1 MICNELLTLAL
12 LVRHKKQ
19 DRRQLLAHHHLRLQ
33 LPRPMMTIALI
44 VMTVWVVSVQTV
56 AMQAMNQRFL
66 EDSAKSS
73 I

>member
-1 MICNELLTLAL
+1 
-12 LVRHKKQ
+12 
-19 DRRQLLAHHHLRLQ
+19 
-33 LPRPMMTIALI
+33 MMTIALI

-56 AMQAMNQRFL
+56 AIQVMNQRFL

>member
-1 MICNELLTLAL
+1 
-12 LVRHKKQ
+12 
-19 DRRQLLAHHHLRLQ
+19 
-33 LPRPMMTIALI
+33 MMTIALI